1 MAFSTTSNNKN
12 LPAIR
17 GENRAGG
24 DGVVGK
30 GARGIVGEGEGGSGV
45 KGESDQFHGVFGF
58 SHGRFSA
65 GVFGDNDADGMGVM
79 GHSSGGPGVL
89 ALSDSGIGVSA
100 RGGRLAGLFEGPL
113 AVRTNGAE
121 ALRVGATGNVG
132 IGTPDPTH
140 GFHVRTFDA
149 VGLFESTGTQAF
161 LRLSTREGINNRVEI
176 TNRPGGRLSL
186 FTMAGD
192 VLNITRGGNVGIGTV
207 TPAARLSV
215 NGDVEVTGDIRL
227 LNADC
232 AEDFDVAGAEET
244 QPGTVM
250 IIDEGGALKRSHQ
263 AYDNRVAG
271 VVSGAGDLK
280 PGIIL
285 D

>member
-1 MAFSTTSNNKN
+1 MPPWDTRGNDRTNPANDFLGTT
-12 LPAIR
+12 
-17 GENRAGG
+17 
-24 DGVVGK
+24 
-30 GARGIVGEGEGGSGV
+30 
-45 KGESDQFHGVFGF
+45 
-58 SHGRFSA
+58 
-65 GVFGDNDADGMGVM
+65 DNQ
-79 GHSSGGPGVL
+79 
-89 ALSDSGIGVSA
+89 
-100 RGGRLAGLFEGPL
+100 PL
-113 AVRTNGAE
+113 AIRTNGTE
-121 ALRVGATGNVG
+121 ALRVGTTGNVG
-132 IGTPDPTH
+132 IGTTEPNH
-140 GFHVRTFDA
+140 VFHVRTGDA

-161 LRLSTREGINNRVEI
+161 LRLTTREGIDNRVEI

-186 FTMAGD
+186 FTSGAGD

-285 D
+285 DKGESNGGRLPIALMGKVACKVDARHSPIGVGDLLTTSSTPGYAMKAANPFKAFGAVLGKALCPLKEGQGLIPVLVALQ